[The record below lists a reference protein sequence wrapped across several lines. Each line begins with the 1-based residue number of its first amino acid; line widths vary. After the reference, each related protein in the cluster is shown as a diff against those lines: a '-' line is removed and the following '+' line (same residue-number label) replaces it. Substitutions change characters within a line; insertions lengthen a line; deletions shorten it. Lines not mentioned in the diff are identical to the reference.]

1 MYPGLADHQ
10 FGKEGNVDEVT
21 HAAREQVDDRGAEI
35 INQVKQKAEDNLR
48 NELRA
53 YGVTIDQLSEGR
65 RSQVT
70 NALS

>member
-10 FGKEGNVDEVT
+10 FGKEGNVDEAT

-35 INQVKQKAEDNLR
+35 INQAKQKAEDNLR

>member
-10 FGKEGNVDEVT
+10 FGKEGNVDEAT

-35 INQVKQKAEDNLR
+35 INQAKQKAEDNLR

-53 YGVTIDQLSEGR
+53 YGVIIDQLSEGR

>member
-10 FGKEGNVDEVT
+10 FGKEGNVDEAT

-35 INQVKQKAEDNLR
+35 INQAKQKAEDNLR

-53 YGVTIDQLSEGR
+53 YGVTIDQLIEGR

>member
-10 FGKEGNVDEVT
+10 FGKEGNVDEAT
-21 HAAREQVDDRGAEI
+21 HAAREQVEDRGAEI
-35 INQVKQKAEDNLR
+35 INQAKQKAEDNLR

>member
-10 FGKEGNVDEVT
+10 FGKEGNVDEAT

-35 INQVKQKAEDNLR
+35 INQAKQKAEDNLR
-48 NELRA
+48 NVLRA

>member
-10 FGKEGNVDEVT
+10 FGKEGNVDEAT

-35 INQVKQKAEDNLR
+35 INQAKQKAEDNLR

-53 YGVTIDQLSEGR
+53 YGVTIDQLSEGG